1 MLKGARRSASEPA
14 ARNKIRK
21 RGMAGRNSLF
31 MIKSLLNSCSSLKDS
46 LPDLLA
52 AFLFCSLLNAK
63 LYSFSIKI
71 LDL

>member
-21 RGMAGRNSLF
+21 RGMARQNSLF
-31 MIKSLLNSCSSLKDS
+31 VIKSLLDSCSSLEDS
-46 LPDLLA
+46 LPDVLVV
-52 AFLFCSLLNAK
+52 FLFCSLLNAK
-63 LYSFSIKI
+63 LYSFSNKI